1 MRWTT
6 IWTRTLTLCIRNGF
20 VPTDL
25 RSFLFGRKISEMT
38 STKTLLFLKIESG
51 SKKRQKAPKPCV
63 KHQILSGFRANYY
76 RISRKRETKFELLH
90 CYSSGTF
97 LFLEIESGS
106 KKRRKAAKRCVKSQI
121 LRGFRANCGIWIAKF
136 CVHMNETRSSF
147 QSLRSWH
154 VAYFDTS
161 NSASMFKY

>member
-1 MRWTT
+1 
-6 IWTRTLTLCIRNGF
+6 
-20 VPTDL
+20 
-25 RSFLFGRKISEMT
+25 MT

-76 RISRKRETKFELLH
+76 RISRKRKAKFELLH

-106 KKRRKAAKRCVKSQI
+106 KVIGACDWTTTECGQQQSRHRDESETTRQATRKEFFYAFLLSLAARP
-121 LRGFRANCGIWIAKF
+121 F
-136 CVHMNETRSSF
+136 CF
-147 QSLRSWH
+147 L
-154 VAYFDTS
+154 AL
-161 NSASMFKY
+161 FKH